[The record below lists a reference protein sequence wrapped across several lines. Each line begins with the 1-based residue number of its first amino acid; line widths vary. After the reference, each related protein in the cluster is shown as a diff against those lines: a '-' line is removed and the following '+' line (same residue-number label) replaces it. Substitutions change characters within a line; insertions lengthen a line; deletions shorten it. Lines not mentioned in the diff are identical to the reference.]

1 MMSKTNLFYFQQTF
15 ATDKGFS
22 KSSAAWLISF
32 MSMPSVAARLVF
44 GKLADHPKV
53 NKLLM
58 FQICLGI
65 MALSTI
71 LCPFVS
77 SEYAGFAVYM
87 VVFGICEGC
96 IVGTAPTLVA
106 HIVGRHRISPALG
119 LLFCSF
125 AVPLMLGASFAG
137 MC

>member
-1 MMSKTNLFYFQQTF
+1 
-15 ATDKGFS
+15 
-22 KSSAAWLISF
+22 
-32 MSMPSVAARLVF
+32 MSMPSVVARLIF
-44 GKLADHPKV
+44 GKLADHQRV

-77 SEYAGFAVYM
+77 SAYVGFATYM
-87 VVFGICEGC
+87 VIFGICEGC

-119 LLFCSF
+119 LLFFSF
-125 AVPLMLGASFAG
+125 ATPLMAGASFAG
-137 MC
+137 MK